1 MGNYDVFTEGDKLI
15 LKEAKF
21 FPSKEQYTIPT
32 IRYENGKKNVKR
44 LAIKVT
50 DKEYMA
56 SYTFIYR
63 DNKSCYT
70 IQLNFDSIEYA
81 NDVFKQLYIMNQ

>member
-1 MGNYDVFTEGDKLI
+1 MSLT
-15 LKEAKF
+15 
-21 FPSKEQYTIPT
+21 
-32 IRYENGKKNVKR
+32 
-44 LAIKVT
+44 IKVM
-50 DKEYMA
+50 DKEYIA
-56 SYTFIYR
+56 IYTFIYR